1 MVIVGFIVIM
11 VTIAVED
18 SRTTHSILL
27 FSSKKNFLLSHFA
40 INCHYSTILVL
51 YDSSYSNTS
60 SVLFFPALY
69 FSLFYF
75 EHQAALKIVQRY

>member
-40 INCHYSTILVL
+40 INCYYYTICC
-51 YDSSYSNTS
+51 SSNTS
-60 SVLFFPALY
+60 ALFPAL
-69 FSLFYF
+69 SF
-75 EHQAALKIVQRY
+75 EHSALKVEKIVQ